1 MSKQVSVRVSPELL
15 AQMCS
20 TDWCIP
26 RHDLESIWCVE
37 GVPPGARYIRGFYD
51 SMRDE
56 FGMVFEHES
65 FADIESGNAL
75 PEIKVVIQRETK
87 TP

>member
-20 TDWCIP
+20 VEWSIP
-26 RHDLESIWCVE
+26 DSGLESIWCVE
-37 GVPPGARYIRGFYD
+37 GVPASAKYIRGFYD

-56 FGMVFEHES
+56 FGMIFEHES
-65 FADIESGNAL
+65 FAEVEPGKAL
-75 PEIKVVIQRETK
+75 PEIRVVFQREIK